1 MNRASLLFLGAAAA
15 ALWTTACGG
24 SSPIIVPPPNN
35 GFSDSNLQ
43 GQYAFSMTGSA
54 FDQAT
59 LSVTPFARTGSFI
72 ADGKGG
78 ISGGAEDVTTFGSG
92 TAELDFTGGS
102 YTVNSDG
109 RGSLSLIDTTGT
121 VTFSITLA
129 SSTNGYIVPFPP
141 DFSSTASGT
150 FVKQNT
156 ASFTLAGITGSYA
169 FDISGVDPNEAPE
182 SIVGQ
187 LVANGTGQFTSGLA
201 DDNDGGTINN
211 SAGGPLAISGTY
223 ADDSLHAG
231 HLASFGR
238 AVFTIGSL
246 TGVAYIVGPN
256 QLKLMETSSGGTLAG
271 DAFLQSGIPTTTAG
285 ISGSFVYVMGGSGV
299 SATGV
304 AGPFMRGG
312 KLSAS
317 SGSLSSILVDTN
329 NAGSVTPGL
338 TASSGTYTID
348 SSGTGRGTISFTIS
362 GQNPFS
368 YVFYLVSPTQAF
380 VQDQSLNIVEDGSM
394 FAQASAAVPVGIT
407 ALAGNYAINWSGVT
421 SNNGGNSIGEED
433 LVGEATLS
441 NSGAVSGT
449 IDVNE
454 FSTASEATGVSL
466 TGNLMLNADPT
477 SHNALTINLQTNP
490 VGQVTAFAYIAA
502 NNNIL
507 IMTTQ
512 SVRIAA
518 GVMTPQAP

>member
-1 MNRASLLFLGAAAA
+1 MNRASLLFLGAAAV

-35 GFSDSNLQ
+35 GFTDSNLQ
-43 GQYAFSMTGSA
+43 GQYAFSMTGSVA
-54 FDQAT
+54 NNGSIT
-59 LSVTPFARTGSFI
+59 GVSPFVRAGSFI

-92 TAELDFTGGS
+92 TEELDFTGGS

-129 SSTNGYIVPFPP
+129 SSTNGYIVPFPS
-141 DFSSTASGT
+141 DGLSTASGT

-169 FDISGVDPNEAPE
+169 FDISGLDPSGAPE
-182 SIVGQ
+182 SIAGQ
-187 LVANGTGQFTSGLA
+187 LAANGTGQFTSGLA
-201 DDNDGGTINN
+201 DDNDGGNINN
-211 SAGGPLAISGTY
+211 SSGGPLAISGTY

-256 QLKLMETSSGGTLAG
+256 QLKFMETSSGGTLEG
-271 DAFLQSGIPTTTAG
+271 DAFLQSGIPTTTTG
-285 ISGSFVYVMGGSGV
+285 ISGGFVYVMGGSGV
-299 SATGV
+299 SATAV
-304 AGPFMRGG
+304 NGPFLRGG

-329 NAGSVTPGL
+329 DAGSVTPGL

-368 YVFYLVSPTQAF
+368 YVFYLISPTQAF
-380 VQDQSLNIVEDGSM
+380 VQDQTLNIVEDGSM
-394 FAQASAAVPVGIT
+394 FAQGTSSISDSS
-407 ALAGNYAINWSGVT
+407 LAGNYAINWSGVT
-421 SNNGGNSIGEED
+421 SNNGGTSSGEED
-433 LVGEATLS
+433 LDGEATLGS
-441 NSGAVSGT
+441 SGAVTGT
-449 IDVNE
+449 IDLNE
-454 FSTASEATGVSL
+454 FSTLSQATGVSI
-466 TGNLMLNADPT
+466 TGSLALNADPT

-507 IMTTQ
+507 ILTTQ
-512 SVRIAA
+512 TNRIAA